1 MDRNSKKKEKAEV
14 AETLSQGKEQFEG
27 DQSSQL
33 SERSTSS
40 PATQTPTAS
49 PVLKGTVHC
58 GITGNT
64 YCFWFDV
71 SPHPTL
77 QFFYKKFGF

>member
-1 MDRNSKKKEKAEV
+1 MDKNSKKKEKTEV

-49 PVLKGTVHC
+49 PVSKGTVYC
-58 GITGNT
+58 GITGNVC
-64 YCFWFDV
+64 CFGCDG
-71 SPHPTL
+71 SPLPP
-77 QFFYKKFGF
+77 